1 MTRED
6 QHTDLKS
13 LRTVTGKLVDWAN
26 LAQTV
31 LNRPWFFGSVS
42 QMAEYQL
49 AKPLFSNGFFIGALV
64 PNEPNLSQSM
74 LDRHHVPI
82 PSMTYPFGQQIL
94 LEHT

>member
-13 LRTVTGKLVDWAN
+13 LRTVTGKSVDWAN

-42 QMAEYQL
+42 QMAERQL
-49 AKPLFSNGFFIGALV
+49 AKPLFSNEFFVGALV
-64 PNEPNLSQSM
+64 SNEPNQ
-74 LDRHHVPI
+74 H
-82 PSMTYPFGQQIL
+82 QI
-94 LEHT
+94 

>member
-13 LRTVTGKLVDWAN
+13 LRTVTGKSADWAN
-26 LAQTV
+26 LAQTA
-31 LNRPWFFGSVS
+31 LNRPWFIGSLS
-42 QMAEYQL
+42 QIPGCQFS
-49 AKPLFSNGFFIGALV
+49 KPLFLNEFLFGAPV

-82 PSMTYPFGQQIL
+82 PSMTYPSGQHTL